1 VYAGGIE
8 TVAPLFTAL
17 IALSMAISTLIRGA
31 RERIHQEY
39 AYLAGVI
46 SIIFLCL
53 FFLVLS
59 DERAWQYA
67 LMISALLV
75 APASLQV
82 FSQILVH
89 YDPPFRHFVPVLYL
103 LGALQLVAIVLI
115 GPDNP
120 LLVASNATLVFG
132 GLTIQIIWVYRLSRQ
147 LDRRIESSRVGY
159 LVWSG
164 AFAVAAMGL
173 EMAFIDW
180 NIYRNLAEGEQV
192 LFPPFGSLATAA
204 WIYFLGQV
212 IQRHRLLDRDEIISR
227 IVVFIVMAM
236 LVGAVYGVLVRLVG
250 QPAGPVAEAVNI
262 LIASI
267 LVLIL
272 YEPVKLAMENQVA
285 RWFARERTEHIA
297 ALADLK
303 RRVPGL
309 IELGKLLDAIF
320 DGTLFVGRLD
330 LMSMYL
336 YDEVRDGYRLRRWQ
350 GDPEQALM
358 PAIAQRPFTDGLQEG
373 RRRYLLEELDEQ
385 TGRFKEPPEWLEGVV
400 ATMQALQSDLC
411 LPLRTGA
418 TILGFWNLRLRPG
431 TQPFS
436 EQELED
442 LQDLA
447 DQLAVMID
455 NSRAFERMKERDR
468 LAALGEMSAGLAHE
482 IRNPLG
488 AIKGA
493 TQVLARSAQGRSDR
507 EVEFFGIIVEEVD
520 RLDTVVKQFLDY
532 ARPMR
537 METDE
542 LPPDVLLGGILA
554 MAEAQGLP
562 DGIEVD
568 YEPTADLPA
577 VAMDVEKLKQ
587 VLLNA
592 FRNGVDAMQGSGG
605 RLRVRAAHLDG
616 GQRSRRINSLRQRA
630 PGSEVRIKR
639 GHLSTANCVELSFED
654 QGIGI
659 KAKDAPNLFIPFFT
673 TKAAG
678 TGLGLAISE
687 RIVREHGGEIEIES
701 VAGEGTRFCV
711 RLPVA

>member
-1 VYAGGIE
+1 VE

-17 IALSMAISTLIRGA
+17 VALSMAISTLIRGA

-46 SIIFLCL
+46 SIVFLCL
-53 FFLVLS
+53 FFLILS
-59 DERAWQYA
+59 DESAWQYA

-82 FSQILVH
+82 FGQILAQ

-103 LGALQLVAIVLI
+103 LAGVQVVVIALM
-115 GPDNP
+115 GPDSAF
-120 LLVASNATLVFG
+120 VVGANATLVFG
-132 GLTIQIIWVYRLSRQ
+132 GLLIQILWVYRLSRQ
-147 LDRRIESSRVGY
+147 LDRRIESARVGY
-159 LVWSG
+159 LLWSG
-164 AFAVAAMGL
+164 AFAVGAMGL

-180 NIYRNLAEGEQV
+180 NIYRGLSEGEQV

-204 WIYFLGQV
+204 WIYFLGQI
-212 IQRHRLLDRDEIISR
+212 IQRDRLLDRDEIISR
-227 IVVFIVMAM
+227 IVVFLVMVM
-236 LVGAVYGVLVRLVG
+236 VVGAVYGVLVRLVG
-250 QPAGPVAEAVNI
+250 QPGGPFAEAVNI

-267 LVLIL
+267 MVLIL
-272 YEPVKLAMENQVA
+272 YEPVKLAMENAVA
-285 RWFARERTEHIA
+285 RVFARERAEHLA
-297 ALADLK
+297 ALAALK
-303 RRVPGL
+303 RRIPAL
-309 IELGKLLDAIF
+309 IELRSLLDAIF
-320 DGTLFVGRLD
+320 DGSLFVGRLD
-330 LMSMYL
+330 LMSIYL
-336 YDEVRDGYRLRRWQ
+336 YDEGRDGYRLRRWQ
-350 GDPEQALM
+350 GEPEQALM
-358 PAIAQRPFTDGLQEG
+358 PAIAPRPFTDGMQEG
-373 RRRYLLEELDEQ
+373 RARYLLEELEGQ
-385 TGRFKEPPEWLEGVV
+385 AGRFVQRPDWLEGVV

-418 TILGFWNLRLRPG
+418 TILGFWNLRLRPA

-436 EQELED
+436 EEELEALQELG
-442 LQDLA
+442 

-455 NSRAFERMKERDR
+455 NSRAFDRMKERDR

-493 TQVLARSAQGRSDR
+493 TQVLARSAEGRSER

-520 RLDTVVKQFLDY
+520 RLDSVVRQFLDY

-537 METDE
+537 METEE
-542 LPPDVLLGGILA
+542 LPPDVLLAGILA

-562 DGIEVD
+562 AGIEVV
-568 YEPTADLPA
+568 YEPEPDLPA
-577 VAMDVEKLKQ
+577 VPMDVEKLKQ

-592 FRNGVDAMQGSGG
+592 FRNGVDAMRGSGG
-605 RLRVRAAHLDG
+605 KLTVRSAHLDG

-630 PGSEVRIKR
+630 PGTEVRIKR
-639 GHLSTANCVELSFED
+639 GHLRTASCVEISFED

-659 KAKDAPNLFIPFFT
+659 NAKDAPNLFIPFFT
-673 TKAAG
+673 TKAGG

-687 RIVREHGGEIEIES
+687 RIVRLHGGEIEIES
-701 VAGEGTRFCV
+701 VRGEGTRFSV
-711 RLPVA
+711 RLPVR